1 MSQPDVL
8 IVGAGLAGLCCARK
22 LEAEGI
28 RCAIIE
34 ASDGIGGR
42 VRTDEVEG
50 FLLDRGF
57 QVLLTAYPEV
67 QAELDFDALRLCG
80 FVPGVLVR
88 KEGRFFRITDP
99 NRGGGYLGNL
109 FSPVGTLLDK
119 FRVSKLRSD
128 LLRMPVEEIFENPEI
143 SARQALLMRRFS
155 QRMIDEFFRPLFGG
169 VMLDSNLAGSSRM
182 FEFVFKMFAEGDA
195 AVPEKGM
202 GEIAKQLGSSLPE
215 GTVRLNTRVES
226 VKSGELKLESGEEIK
241 AQAVVVATD
250 GPEAMRVLATRK
262 KVQTRGVSCLYF
274 DAPESPVDE
283 PILVLGGSSRGVVNS
298 LAVMSEVSPAY
309 APGDRALV
317 SITVLGNPARDN
329 KSLETMIRGQLR
341 RWYGRVTKEWRLL
354 RIYRIENAH
363 PVSVPQQ
370 LRMKPRLEPGLY
382 VCGDHRATPS
392 IQGAMESGRLA
403 AESLARQ
410 LRGEPD
416 PPEHEVAAA
425 ARHSRRGLRTQD
437 RPAAE
442 AEAEDID

>member
-8 IVGAGLAGLCCARK
+8 IVGAGLAGLSCARK
-22 LEAEGI
+22 LEAQGF
-28 RCAIIE
+28 RCWIIE
-34 ASDGIGGR
+34 GSDGIGGR
-42 VRTDEVEG
+42 ARTDEVEG

-57 QVLLTAYPEV
+57 QVLLTAYPEA
-67 QAELDFDALRLCG
+67 QAELDYDALRLCG
-80 FVPGVLVR
+80 FVPGAMVR

-99 NRGGGYLGNL
+99 NRGGGYLGSL
-109 FSPVGTLLDK
+109 LSPVGTLMDK
-119 FRVSKLRSD
+119 LRVSRLRSD
-128 LLRMPVEEIFENPEI
+128 LLRTPVEEIFENPEI

-182 FEFVFKMFAEGDA
+182 FEFIFKMFAEGDA

-202 GEIAKQLGSSLPE
+202 GEIAKQLGSTLPE
-215 GTVRLNTRVES
+215 GAVRLNTRVES
-226 VKSGELKLESGEEIK
+226 VKAGEARLESGEEIK

-250 GPEAMRVLATRK
+250 GAEAMRVLTTRK

-274 DAPESPVDE
+274 DAPESPVQE
-283 PILVLGGSSRGVVNS
+283 PILVLGSSSRGVINN
-298 LAVMSEVSPAY
+298 LAVMSEVSPSY
-309 APGDRALV
+309 APGERALV
-317 SITVLGNPARDN
+317 SITVLGNPARDD
-329 KSLETMIRGQLR
+329 KSLESLIRGQLR

-382 VCGDHRATPS
+382 LCGDHRATPS

-403 AESLARQ
+403 AESVGRQ
-410 LRGEPD
+410 LRGEAD

-425 ARHSRRGLRTQD
+425 ARQSRRGLRVQD
-437 RPAAE
+437 RPE
-442 AEAEDID
+442 AEAEDPD

>member
-22 LEAEGI
+22 LEAAGF
-28 RCAIIE
+28 RCEIIE

-42 VRTDEVEG
+42 VRTDEVDG

-57 QVLLTAYPEV
+57 QVLLTAYPEA
-67 QAELDFDALRLCG
+67 QAELDFDALKLCG
-80 FVPGVLVR
+80 FVPGALVR
-88 KEGRFFRITDP
+88 KEGRFFRVTDP
-99 NRGGGYLGNL
+99 NRGGGYFGNL
-109 FSPVGTLLDK
+109 FSPVGTIMDK

-128 LLRMPVEEIFENPEI
+128 LMRMPVDEIFENPEI
-143 SARQALLMRRFS
+143 SARQALMMRRFS
-155 QRMIDEFFRPLFGG
+155 QRMIDEFFRPMFGG
-169 VMLDSNLAGSSRM
+169 AMLDSNLAGSSRM
-182 FEFVFKMFAEGDA
+182 FEFLFKMFSEGDA

-202 GEIAKQLGSSLPE
+202 GEIARQLASKLSE
-215 GTVRLNTRVES
+215 GAVRLNTRVES
-226 VKSGELKLESGEEIK
+226 VTAGEVKLESGEELK
-241 AQAVVVATD
+241 AQAVVVAAD
-250 GPEAMRVLATRK
+250 GPEAMRILATRR

-274 DAPESPVDE
+274 DAPESPLDE
-283 PILVLGGSSRGVVNS
+283 PILVLGGSSRGVINN
-298 LAVMSEVSPAY
+298 LAVMSEVSPSY
-309 APGDRALV
+309 APEGRALV
-317 SITVLGNPARDN
+317 SVTVLGNPARDN

-363 PVSVPQQ
+363 PISVPQNQ
-370 LRMKPRLEPGLY
+370 RSQPRLEPGLY

-416 PPEHEVAAA
+416 PPAHEVAAA
-425 ARHSRRGLRTQD
+425 RHNRRGLRVQD
-437 RPAAE
+437 PAAAE

>member
-22 LEAEGI
+22 LEAEGF
-28 RCAIIE
+28 RCGIIE
-34 ASDGIGGR
+34 ASDGVGGR
-42 VRTDEVEG
+42 VRTDDVEG

-80 FVPGVLVR
+80 FVPGALVR

-99 NRGGGYLGNL
+99 NRGGGYFGNL
-109 FSPVGTLLDK
+109 FSPVGTMLDK
-119 FRVSKLRSD
+119 LRVSKLRSD

-169 VMLDSNLAGSSRM
+169 VMLDPNLAGSSRM
-182 FEFVFKMFAEGDA
+182 FEFLFKMFAEGDA

-202 GEIAKQLGSSLPE
+202 GEIPKQLGSSLPE

-226 VKSGELKLESGEEIK
+226 VKAGEARLESGEEIK
-241 AQAVVVATD
+241 ARAVVVATD
-250 GPEAMRVLATRK
+250 GPEAMRVLATRR

-283 PILVLGGSSRGVVNS
+283 PILVLGGSSRGVVNN

-309 APGDRALV
+309 APEGRALI

-329 KSLETMIRGQLR
+329 RSLETMIRGQLR

-370 LRMKPRLEPGLY
+370 LRTQPRLEPGLY

-403 AESLARQ
+403 AESLSRQ
-410 LRGEPD
+410 LRGEAD
-416 PPEHEVAAA
+416 PPAHEVAA

-442 AEAEDID
+442 EEAEDID